1 MKLPLASTDF
11 GTWHGDVDPVSF
23 VGFGFFTTEPRDF
36 LGRTFPKWHIF
47 RRVGCGTLLSPGD
60 VAITGIWV
68 LFLLVAVTGSW
79 SVVNTTGAVIKGG
92 YGHSS
97 IYDELNGVI
106 LVHGGYHSMSAATYL
121 LTDALYEFNP
131 NTSAWYVLCCF
142 FVYVC
147 WPWCNF
153 FPLLCQSVLS
163 VLCAPLVGRQ
173 EGHPVCKKLS
183 CGVLAWLSVWSE
195 VKTCILPSRCHCHSL
210 SLVPLKSR
218 LVLPLWY
225 WLTWVVP
232 DKGPLNGCVCTMP
245 ALFLPPCF
253 G

>member
-23 VGFGFFTTEPRDF
+23 VGFGFFTTAPRDF
-36 LGRTFPKWHIF
+36 LCRTSPKWPILC
-47 RRVGCGTLLSPGD
+47 RVGCGTLLYPGD

-79 SVVNTTGAVIKGG
+79 SVVNTTGAVVKGG

-142 FVYVC
+142 FCLRMLTVIKRVC
-147 WPWCNF
+147 V
-153 FPLLCQSVLS
+153 LCQLCFCHHVL
-163 VLCAPLVGRQ
+163 G
-173 EGHPVCKKLS
+173 
-183 CGVLAWLSVWSE
+183 
-195 VKTCILPSRCHCHSL
+195 KTLRNVMLI
-210 SLVPLKSR
+210 
-218 LVLPLWY
+218 
-225 WLTWVVP
+225 
-232 DKGPLNGCVCTMP
+232 
-245 ALFLPPCF
+245 F